1 MRDIKDEAT
10 IAGFKLLVNNR
21 GVLCTETTDV
31 LDEDLDK
38 IFIKQGDNND
48 VKAMVREIRKKIATL
63 HYDIEQLLLRN

>member
-1 MRDIKDEAT
+1 MKNEAT
-10 IAGFKLLVNNR
+10 LIGFKLLVNDR
-21 GVLCTETTDV
+21 GVLATETTNT

-48 VKAMVREIRKKIATL
+48 VKAMVRAIRKKIATL